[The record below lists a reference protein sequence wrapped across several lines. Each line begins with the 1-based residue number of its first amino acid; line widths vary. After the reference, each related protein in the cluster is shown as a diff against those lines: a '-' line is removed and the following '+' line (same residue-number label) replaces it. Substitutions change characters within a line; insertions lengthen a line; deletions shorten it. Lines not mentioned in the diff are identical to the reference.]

1 MWSEISSMK
10 SFSLNGNDMAGG
22 VFEENNHVYVLQQ

>member
-10 SFSLNGNDMAGG
+10 SLSLNGNDMAGG
-22 VFEENNHVYVLQQ
+22 VLEENNHVRVVLQ